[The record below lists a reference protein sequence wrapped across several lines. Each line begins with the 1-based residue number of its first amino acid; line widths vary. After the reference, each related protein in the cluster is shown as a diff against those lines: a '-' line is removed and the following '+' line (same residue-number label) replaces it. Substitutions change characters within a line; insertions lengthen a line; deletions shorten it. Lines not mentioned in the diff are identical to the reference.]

1 MIITSE
7 RISLKHLLTAEA
19 LTDREVMGLIRR
31 AGEFKQGAKWHPE
44 ERQYFATN
52 LFFEN
57 STRTHK
63 SFEVAEKKLC
73 LEVIEFEASRSSVQK
88 GETLYDTVLT
98 MSAIGV
104 DVAVIRHGK
113 ENYYDELIQSKTIQC
128 SIINGGDGSGQ
139 HPTQCLLDLMTIYEE
154 FGGFEGLKVAIVGDI
169 THSRVAKSNMQLLN
183 RLGAEIYFSGPEEWY
198 DHQFDVYGQ
207 YVPLDEIVEKVD
219 VMMLLRVQ
227 HERHDGKESFSKEG
241 YHLEYGL
248 TNERATRLQKHA
260 IIMHPA
266 PVNRDVE
273 LADELVESLQS
284 RIVAQMSNGVFMRMA
299 ILEAILHGKA

>member
-63 SFEVAEKKLC
+63 SFEVAEKKLGI
-73 LEVIEFEASRSSVQK
+73 EVIEFEASRSSVQK